1 MKFILKFVIRAL
13 IILVICRFL
22 PGSNVDDIQSALL
35 LAVVLGLL
43 NTFLKPLLV
52 VFTIPITF
60 LTLGLFLLV
69 INGIIVLVADYFID
83 GFHVNNFLIALLFS
97 IILSI
102 ASGIIEKMIG
112 DKKKKD

>member
-1 MKFILKFVIRAL
+1 MKFILKFVIRTL

-22 PGSNVDDIQSALL
+22 PGSHVDNIQSALL
-35 LAVVLGLL
+35 VALVLSLL

-52 VFTIPITF
+52 LFTIPITF

-83 GFHVNNFLIALLFS
+83 GFHVDGFLTALFFS
-97 IILSI
+97 IILSFSSSI
-102 ASGIIEKMIG
+102 VEKMIG
-112 DKKKKD
+112 DKN

>member
-1 MKFILKFVIRAL
+1 MKFILKFIIRAL

-35 LAVVLGLL
+35 LAIVLGLL

-69 INGIIVLVADYFID
+69 INGIIVLVA
-83 GFHVNNFLIALLFS
+83 FHVNGFLTALLFS

-112 DKKKKD
+112 DKKKSD